1 MANTYILIASNTV
14 GSGGAASIDF
24 NSIPATYTDLVIFL
38 SARSNIAQT
47 INGVFLKFN
56 NTSESTNWTR
66 RQVEG
71 GDGTVTSSTS
81 TTAIAGYANG
91 NSATAN
97 TFSNHFIYIPNYT
110 SSNYKSVSIDTVAEG
125 NAANGYYVDLIEQLW
140 SNTAA
145 INQVTLVSNSSD
157 FMQYTTA
164 YLYGIKN
171 S

>member
-1 MANTYILIASNTV
+1 MANTYTLIASSTV
-14 GSGGAASIDF
+14 GSGGAANIDF
-24 NSIPATYTDLVIFL
+24 TSIPSTYTDLAIFL

-56 NTSESTNWTR
+56 NTSQSTNWTR
-66 RQVEG
+66 RQLEG
-71 GDGTVTSSTS
+71 GDGSVGSSNS

-97 TFSNHFIYIPNYT
+97 TFSNHFIYIPNYA
-110 SSNYKSVSIDTVAEG
+110 SSNYKSVSIDTVVEG
-125 NAANGYYVDLIEQLW
+125 NAANGYYVDLIAELW

-145 INQVTLVSNSSD
+145 INQVTLVSDSVN

-164 YLYGIKN
+164 YLYGISN